1 LRLTAVLTLLLFT
14 ACASAPP
21 PAGPLAPEW
30 DAIPAG
36 VADAL
41 CLRLKMDAI
50 ATGPVTIVQTTQPL
64 ATPLTLGALG
74 NITKKRGKLNNAP
87 VVNRAV
93 PIQLASGGS
102 CTWTAI
108 DLSAIPRHQDEMLVE
123 LSAPVPNPFAAGEAG
138 IFARVSLAGEHSSWY
153 WLPLVQVSGGWS
165 PGMALPLSL

>member
-1 LRLTAVLTLLLFT
+1 MRLTAVLTLLLFT
-14 ACASAPP
+14 ACASNPQ

-30 DAIPAG
+30 ETIPAG

-50 ATGPVTIVQTTQPL
+50 ATGPVTIVRTTQPL

-74 NITKKRGKLNNAP
+74 NITKKRGRLSDAP
-87 VVNRAV
+87 IMNRAV
-93 PIQLASGGS
+93 PIQLASGGA

-108 DLSAIPRHQDEMLVE
+108 DVSAIPRHQDEMILE
-123 LSAPVPNPFAAGEAG
+123 LSAPVPNPFSAGEAG
-138 IFARVSLAGEHSSWY
+138 VFARVSLAREHSTWY
-153 WLPLVQVSGGWS
+153 WLPLLPVAGGWS